1 MIRTAWSG
9 NRCVQD
15 RRLMIVLT
23 SILGLVL
30 VALGSMAFAA
40 LN

>member
-9 NRCVQD
+9 DRCAQD

-30 VALGSMAFAA
+30 VTLAGVALTA
-40 LN
+40 LT